1 MTVQILV
8 LQSTYIL
15 AANLNSVRSSRDT
28 FVKTQS
34 TEINNHNILK
44 QIKTL
49 KYKHQEENVQNGGMD
64 LTEGVNSTFI
74 ISDAEN
80 WVMCPDGRSC
90 ADGNKCCDADGDG
103 QYNCCPI
110 SDGICCPGINS
121 SGHNFCCYVGANC
134 GGPDENGFSYCDYG
148 KSSKHLLHRWM
159 YRQYQKP

>member
-1 MTVQILV
+1 MAMKNKASRASFILMTVQILV

-28 FVKTQS
+28 FVKTES

-103 QYNCCPI
+103 HYNCCTI
-110 SDGICCPGINS
+110 SDVSNELIGFEIITNYYFLS
-121 SGHNFCCYVGANC
+121 SCNNNC
-134 GGPDENGFSYCDYG
+134 
-148 KSSKHLLHRWM
+148 
-159 YRQYQKP
+159 